1 MDSKLK
7 LRRKVPDKNDMQS
20 LGGTE
25 REKKKKKGAHLMFA
39 LEHNDAY
46 SVTVNKVDR
55 GSESMPGS
63 RCRSY
68 DGESSVT
75 FRSNITYAILF
86 FSAIIERSITF
97 KL

>member
-7 LRRKVPDKNDMQS
+7 LRRKDPDKNDMQS
-20 LGGTE
+20 LEGRGRE
-25 REKKKKKGAHLMFA
+25 REKKEKKKGAHSMYA
-39 LEHNDAY
+39 LEHNDAC

-55 GSESMPGS
+55 DSESMPGS
-63 RCRSY
+63 QCRSY

-86 FSAIIERSITF
+86 FSSTIFSNY
-97 KL
+97 